1 MIWACLCLPAP
12 AVCGD
17 GNSRFCC
24 RANLQLIS
32 SVLLLAL
39 YLLACMQLLNNL
51 PQQLANMPLAAS
63 PGSVHCLLLHLLP
76 TAKAAA
82 PVSMGSL
89 KLSWRRKS
97 PASVGSA
104 AAERRDSSSGGSGG
118 GSSCASAA
126 AAAAVMAAG
135 PAPGLDVETS
145 LELPLVVV
153 QESLL
158 SVKAAGPQNVTAG
171 TSFPYTLQVSTC

>member
-1 MIWACLCLPAP
+1 MPQT
-12 AVCGD
+12 
-17 GNSRFCC
+17 SRAAAIKS
-24 RANLQLIS
+24 RAALSPNLQLVT
-32 SVLLLAL
+32 SVL
-39 YLLACMQLLNNL
+39 YLLACMQLLNSL

-97 PASVGSA
+97 PAAIESA
-104 AAERRDSSSGGSGG
+104 AAERRGSSSGGSGG
-118 GSSCASAA
+118 GNSSASAA
-126 AAAAVMAAG
+126 ATAARESG

-153 QESLL
+153 QESLM

-171 TSFPYTLQVSTC
+171 TSFPFTLQVCTS